1 MDIRSFFWEYKA
13 EIKNIK
19 PFWKKVFNKI
29 MEVLRRNGYIFIFT
43 IMVILILCNK
53 NEIIDIMFF
62 LFIILSML
70 FCEFLFEESDKI
82 DKFLKTNY
90 NECSLER
97 KKKLIKLLKDKKI
110 EITEKDSLKE
120 LKEELE
126 KEKKYA
132 DPLEL
137 IFYLKETSIFLFI
150 IVPIIKFFYPKI
162 KKVYY
167 NFMGLVND
175 TSTLFGILVIIV
187 IFLIPFIILYISY
200 IFTLS
205 RYNSLIHDLNQI
217 IVFNNYYKDK
227 CENL

>member
-53 NEIIDIMFF
+53 NKIIDIMFF

-150 IVPIIKFFYPKI
+150 YSSNYK
-162 KKVYY
+162 
-167 NFMGLVND
+167 
-175 TSTLFGILVIIV
+175 
-187 IFLIPFIILYISY
+187 IFLS
-200 IFTLS
+200 
-205 RYNSLIHDLNQI
+205 
-217 IVFNNYYKDK
+217 
-227 CENL
+227 